1 MHAIPWL
8 WLINRGVYMDA
19 AELKKAI
26 QNGDFS
32 QTFARLYGKVNQAPV
47 RYCKAI
53 DAFCRLFGDAQL
65 SLFSAPGRTE
75 VGGNHTD
82 HQHGCV
88 LAGSVDLDVIA
99 VVAPLQEAKVI
110 IQSEGYPMDTVD
122 LSALEADP
130 AEEGKAAALIR
141 GMCAYMQKAGYK
153 VGGFKAYT
161 TSNVLKGSGL
171 SSSAAFEV
179 LIGNIISGLFNGGAV
194 EPVEIAQMAQKA
206 ENVYFGKPS
215 GLMDQMASAVG
226 GFTAIDFNDPQNPV
240 IESVSFDLAAH
251 DHSLCIVNTG
261 GNHADLTKDYADV
274 TVECKNIS
282 AYFGKAFLRDVDEAE
297 IYANI
302 ADLRSRFGDRAVLR
316 AIHFFNDSRR
326 AVQEKAALKKN
337 DFAAF
342 LRLVNM
348 SGNSSFKYLQN
359 VYSTSAVSV
368 QGLSL
373 ALCLAEQVLNGEGAS
388 RVHGGGFAGTIQA
401 FVPNNRLE
409 EFRSVME
416 AAFGAGQVY
425 VLNIRPVGGTA
436 VKK

>member
-1 MHAIPWL
+1 MK
-8 WLINRGVYMDA
+8 A
-19 AELKKAI
+19 AELKQAI
-26 QNGDFS
+26 VDGSFAK
-32 QTFARLYGKVNQAPV
+32 TFETLYGNNDVSG

-53 DAFCRLFGDAQL
+53 DSFCELFGDAEL
-65 SLFSAPGRTE
+65 FLFSAPGRTE

-99 VVAPLQEAKVI
+99 VVTPTDNNEII
-110 IQSEGYPMDTVD
+110 IQSEGYPKDTVS
-122 LSALEADP
+122 LSELEVNTQ
-130 AEEGKAAALIR
+130 ENGKAIALIR
-141 GMCAYMQKAGYK
+141 GMCAFMRDAGYK

-179 LIGNIISGLFNGGAV
+179 LVGNIISGLYNNGAISQ
-194 EPVEIAQMAQKA
+194 VEIAKMAQKA

-226 GFTAIDFNDPQNPV
+226 GFTAIDFNNPNEPV
-240 IESVSFDLAAH
+240 IESVNFDLASQN
-251 DHSLCIVNTG
+251 HSLCIVNTG

-274 TVECKNIS
+274 TIECRQIS
-282 AYFGKAFLRDVDEAE
+282 EYFGKEYLRDVDEQALYKE
-297 IYANI
+297 IAT
-302 ADLRSRFGDRAVLR
+302 LRKKFGDRAVLR

-326 AVQEKAALKKN
+326 AVLQKQALKAG
-337 DFAAF
+337 DFNEF
-342 LRLVNM
+342 LRLINE

-359 VYSTSAVSV
+359 VYSTSAVNE

-373 ALCLAEQVLNGEGAS
+373 ALCLAEQVLSGKGAV

-401 FVPNNRLE
+401 FVPNELLE
-409 EFRSVME
+409 IFRNTME

-436 VKK
+436 VKE